1 MMEPI
6 LTVDI
11 GAGTTDILIYF
22 PDRGEFF
29 KAVTVSAIRKT
40 AQSILKEK
48 GELLITGT
56 IMGGGAVSKAV
67 VKKAKTDHV
76 YMTPEAART
85 VNDDLEKV
93 KEKGITIISEE
104 EASHLLK
111 NKSLKHLRFAD
122 LSLSEIKPILT
133 QLGAEWSFSY
143 IAGAVQDHGVCPQG
157 VSALD
162 FRHQV
167 LKERIERNPSP
178 EEFLFLYEEIPE
190 YLTRMKAT
198 GKILSQIPH
207 KKLFMM
213 DTGMAAIVGA
223 SLDPRLVGCTHYLI
237 VDIGNS
243 HTLGAVLSEGLI
255 GGFFEYHTDG
265 LNPKKMEELLINL
278 GDGRLNHQ
286 EIVSKGGHGA
296 YIRSCPGSDKV
307 ESIVVTGP
315 RRREIMRDISMDYIE
330 GAPLGDNMMTGA
342 SGLLESINRKE
353 KLNLDYQQ

>member
-1 MMEPI
+1 MEPI
-6 LTVDI
+6 LTIDI

-22 PDRGEFF
+22 PDRGELY
-29 KAVTVSAIRKT
+29 KAVTLSAIKRT
-40 AQSILKEK
+40 AQYILKEK

-67 VKKAKTDHV
+67 VQKAKTDNV
-76 YMTPEAART
+76 YMTPEAAQT
-85 VNDDLEKV
+85 VNNDIEKV

-104 EASHLLK
+104 KARHLQK
-111 NKSLKHLRFAD
+111 DKAIKHIAFED
-122 LSLSEIKPILT
+122 LSLSGIKSLLT
-133 QLGAEWSFSY
+133 QLGARWNFSY
-143 IAGAVQDHGVCPQG
+143 IAGAVQDHGVCPEG

-167 LKERIERNPSP
+167 LKERIEHSPSP

-207 KKLFMM
+207 RKLFMM

-223 SLDPRLVGCTHYLI
+223 SLDTRLLGCTHYLI

-265 LNPKKMEELLINL
+265 LNPQKMEELLINL

-296 YIRSCPGSDKV
+296 YVRFCPGFDKI
-307 ESIVVTGP
+307 EKIVVTGP
-315 RRREIMRDISMDYIE
+315 RRREIMKYVSIDYIE

-353 KLNLDYQQ
+353 KLNLNYYGL